1 MQAYLTVYY
10 IFFGVGILMLGAGMA
25 LREKVP
31 PPVAA
36 MLVVI
41 GTLVAMVFMNLA
53 IFMGLSIPM

>member
-31 PPVAA
+31 PRVAA